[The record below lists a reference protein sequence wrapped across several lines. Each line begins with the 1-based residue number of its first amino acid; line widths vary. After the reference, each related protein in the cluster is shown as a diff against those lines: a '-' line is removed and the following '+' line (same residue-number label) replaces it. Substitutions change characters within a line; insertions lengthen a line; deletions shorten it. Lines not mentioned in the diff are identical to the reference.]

1 MAHYTNRGKKL
12 SMALNK
18 EIPVRT
24 ERQEKVGAFL
34 IREKRRSDMEAAIG
48 RGLHFHDAAEIAGIP
63 YEVAISAVNND
74 EEFRVWY
81 EISKGRP
88 RLDNKPTKKYN
99 PKTSLQ
105 IKSDFV
111 NKLNDVGLFDKIAV
125 MADQADP
132 ETEEGK
138 QILGF
143 FMRYIVKDILPKE
156 TAAKVEHTEKAS
168 YDTLTDAE
176 LLEALHKR
184 REERIEYTREI
195 KDADQKRL
203 SHTEEYIEEIREYK
217 EEDGTDTG
225 TVT

>member
-1 MAHYTNRGKKL
+1 M
-12 SMALNK
+12 SLNK
-18 EIPVRT
+18 EIPVKT
-24 ERQEKVGAFL
+24 DRQEKVGGFL
-34 IREKRRSDMEAAIG
+34 IREKRRSDMAAAIG
-48 RGLHFHDAAEIAGIP
+48 RGLHFSDAAEKAGIP

-74 EEFRVWY
+74 EEFRSWY

-88 RLDNKPTKKYN
+88 RLDKKPSKKYN

-111 NKLNDVGLFDKIAV
+111 NKLSEVGLFDKIAV
-125 MADQADP
+125 MAEKADP

-156 TAAKVEHTEKAS
+156 TAAKVEHSEKAS
-168 YDTLTDAE
+168 YDQLTDAE
-176 LLEALHKR
+176 LLEALHR
-184 REERIEYTREI
+184 RRQQRIEYTEEI
-195 KDADQKRL
+195 QNADQKRL
-203 SHTEEYIEEIREYK
+203 SHTEEYVEEIKEY
-217 EEDGTDTG
+217 EAQDGTDKG